1 MQIVTE
7 NQGMFIEDS
16 EKTYHLKCEV
26 KRKVLVLRNNETSY
40 TKKIIYLVP
49 QMSGEMIRFYNA
61 YLPEYV
67 VEVDNN
73 ELVFL
78 NLKSGRPFRGFLS
91 PATKDIPERHIFIM
105 TDSESEFLDNIFKFD
120 FENKFYI
127 EVECVP
133 HSDQSNYDV

>member
-1 MQIVTE
+1 MQIVTD
-7 NQGMFIEDS
+7 NQGMYIEDS

-26 KRKVLVLRNNETSY
+26 KRKVSVLRNNETSY

-49 QMSGEMIRFYNA
+49 QMSGEMIRFYDA
-61 YLPEYV
+61 YLPDYV

-78 NLKSGRPFRGFLS
+78 NLKSGKPFRGFLS

-105 TDSESEFLDNIFKFD
+105 SDSESEFLDSIFKFD
-120 FENKFYI
+120 FTEKFYI
-127 EVECVP
+127 EIECVP
-133 HSDQSNYDV
+133 HSDQINYNV